1 MWKDKTI
8 HLFSLGFLGICPS
21 GSGGLWFGNKPETE
35 KDVRIFC
42 SVSLLLLH
50 SEVTLHLINQ
60 ATQVT
65 TGTAQQ
71 KLQYSRKGILSSV
84 TAEPASQLEKLGS
97 CAGYR
102 EEIHTKVT
110 VTWGRGFYK
119 GHKALVSNQVPSPGW
134 KIWLLK
140 FSVHLTWILRYQAER
155 SAQYPWLRQPG
166 SQSQG
171 KVKRHHMAD
180 GRVACY

>member
-1 MWKDKTI
+1 MLTTLYEPCSLRHFSPSFKELLFPFQFNPEKKMWKDKTF

-50 SEVTLHLINQ
+50 SEVTLHLISQ

-65 TGTAQQ
+65 TGTAQH
-71 KLQYSRKGILSSV
+71 KLKYSRKGILSSV
-84 TAEPASQLEKLGS
+84 TAERAPQLEEAGS

-102 EEIHTKVT
+102 EEIHSKDN
-110 VTWGRGFYK
+110 VTWAHHRSFYRGHWCPIRF
-119 GHKALVSNQVPSPGW
+119 
-134 KIWLLK
+134 
-140 FSVHLTWILRYQAER
+140 HLQN
-155 SAQYPWLRQPG
+155 
-166 SQSQG
+166 G
-171 KVKRHHMAD
+171 KSD
-180 GRVACY
+180 Y

>member
-1 MWKDKTI
+1 MWKDRTI

-65 TGTAQQ
+65 T
-71 KLQYSRKGILSSV
+71 
-84 TAEPASQLEKLGS
+84 EPAPWPEKLGS
-97 CAGYR
+97 CTGYR
-102 EEIHTKVT
+102 EEIHTKDT
-110 VTWGRGFYK
+110 VTWAHHRGFFR
-119 GHKALVSNQVPSPGW
+119 GHWVLVSNQIPSPGW
-134 KIWLLK
+134 KI
-140 FSVHLTWILRYQAER
+140 
-155 SAQYPWLRQPG
+155 
-166 SQSQG
+166 
-171 KVKRHHMAD
+171 
-180 GRVACY
+180 